1 MREDKKGQAS
11 SFGGEVFI
19 VKGVGVMLIWLL
31 VIAGVVILD
40 QASKAIVMYG
50 LKLDEVGEHIA
61 IIPDVFHF
69 THVRNTGAAFGMLGG
84 ENQRWIFIV
93 ISTIGIGALLV
104 YLWKFRPKSKWACS
118 ALSMIIGGGIGN
130 MIDRCFRVGIINGEE
145 RHYVFDFLDFCAFPN
160 LWKWTFN
167 VADAF
172 VCVGAGIL
180 MVWCIASLVKE
191 MKEEKRK
198 KALDGNQDTAES
210 CENEPCESAE
220 SGEASGS
227 AATEEEI
234 TDVESNENEAEKE

>member
-1 MREDKKGQAS
+1 
-11 SFGGEVFI
+11 
-19 VKGVGVMLIWLL
+19 MLIWLL

-40 QASKAIVMYG
+40 QGSKALVMYV

-93 ISTIGIGALLV
+93 ISTIGIGALLI

-130 MIDRCFRVGIINGEE
+130 MIDRCFRVGIVNGEE

-180 MVWCIASLVKE
+180 MVWCIVSLVKE
-191 MKEEKRK
+191 AKEEKMK
-198 KALDGNQDTAES
+198 KALDGKQDIA
-210 CENEPCESAE
+210 EPCETAPCASEE
-220 SGEASGS
+220 SSEPMNAADASDEDFAGE
-227 AATEEEI
+227 
-234 TDVESNENEAEKE
+234 ESKENESEKE